1 MAKVSLEELL
11 QELVERDGSDLHI
24 LAGSPPRIRVD
35 GKLVNVGA
43 EPLDPED
50 TQRLIYAILDN
61 EQIARFERDLE
72 LDLSFGISGLGR
84 FRTNV
89 YMQRGT
95 VAAALRRVPWE
106 IWPLEKLGLPV
117 KLLKELCQK
126 PKGLVLVTG
135 ATGSG
140 KSTTLATMLDYINQI
155 RQGHIVTIEDPIEFV
170 HRHRGC
176 MVSQREIGSD
186 TRSFHAALRSVLRQ
200 DPDIILIGEMRDK
213 ETIETALTLA
223 ETGHLTLATLHTSD
237 CVQTINRIVD
247 VFPSHQQQQVRTQL
261 SFVLQAIICQQ
272 LLPRAAGRGQI
283 LAAEI
288 MVATPAIRSLI
299 RDDKVHQIY
308 SVIQTGGRLGMRTMN
323 QALAELVKARKISEE
338 EAFSRSTDYEEL
350 KRLLYGSSS

>member
-1 MAKVSLEELL
+1 MAQVSLEELL

-35 GKLVNVGA
+35 GKLVNIGT

-50 TQRLIYAILDN
+50 TQRLIYGILDN

-72 LDLSFGISGLGR
+72 IDLSFGISGLGR

-106 IWPLEKLGLPV
+106 IWPLERLGLPV
-117 KLLKELCQK
+117 KLLKQLCQK
-126 PKGLVLVTG
+126 PKGLILITG

-140 KSTTLATMLDYINQI
+140 KSTTLASMLDYINQI

-176 MVSQREIGSD
+176 IVSQREIGSD

-223 ETGHLTLATLHTSD
+223 ETGHITFATLHTSD

-272 LLPRAAGRGQI
+272 LLPRASGRGLV

-338 EAFSRSTDYEEL
+338 EALSRSTDVDEL
-350 KRLLYGSSS
+350 KRLLYGGGA

>member
-1 MAKVSLEELL
+1 MEELL

-24 LAGSPPRIRVD
+24 VAGSPPRIRVD
-35 GKLVNVGA
+35 GRLINVGS
-43 EPLDPED
+43 EPLDADD
-50 TQRLIYAILDN
+50 TQRLIYGILDN

-95 VAAALRRVPWE
+95 VAAALRRVPWD
-106 IWPLEKLGLPV
+106 IWTLEKLGLPV
-117 KLLKELCQK
+117 KLLKDLCHK

-170 HRHRGC
+170 HRHKGC
-176 MVSQREIGSD
+176 VVSQREIGSD

-200 DPDIILIGEMRDK
+200 DPDVILIGEMRDK

-237 CVQTINRIVD
+237 CVQTINRIID
-247 VFPSHQQQQVRTQL
+247 VFPDHQQQQVRTQL

-272 LLPRAAGRGQI
+272 LMPRASGRGQV

-288 MVATPAIRSLI
+288 LVATGAVRSLI
-299 RDDKVHQIY
+299 RDDKIHQIY
-308 SVIQTGGRLGMRTMN
+308 SVMQTSGRLGMRTMN
-323 QALAELVKARKISEE
+323 QALAELVRARKITEE
-338 EAFSRSTDYEEL
+338 EAFARSTDYEEMR
-350 KRLLYGSSS
+350 RLLHGSSS

>member
-1 MAKVSLEELL
+1 MARVSMEELL

-24 LAGSPPRIRVD
+24 VAGSPPRIRVD
-35 GKLVNVGA
+35 GRLINVGS
-43 EPLDPED
+43 EPLDADD
-50 TQRLIYAILDN
+50 TQRLIYGILDN

-95 VAAALRRVPWE
+95 VAAALRRVPWD
-106 IWPLEKLGLPV
+106 IWTLEKLGLPV
-117 KLLKELCQK
+117 KLLKDLCHK

-170 HRHRGC
+170 HRHKGC
-176 MVSQREIGSD
+176 VVSQREIGSD

-200 DPDIILIGEMRDK
+200 DPDVILIGEMRDK

-237 CVQTINRIVD
+237 CVQTINRIID
-247 VFPSHQQQQVRTQL
+247 VFPDHQQQQVRTQL

-272 LLPRAAGRGQI
+272 LMPRASGRGQV

-288 MVATPAIRSLI
+288 LVATGAVRSLI
-299 RDDKVHQIY
+299 RDDKIHQIY
-308 SVIQTGGRLGMRTMN
+308 SVMQTSGRLGMRTMN
-323 QALAELVKARKISEE
+323 QALAELVRARKITEE
-338 EAFSRSTDYEEL
+338 EAFARSTDYEEMR
-350 KRLLYGSSS
+350 RLLHGSSS

>member
-35 GKLVNVGA
+35 GKLINVGA

-50 TQRLIYAILDN
+50 TQRLIYGILDN

-106 IWPLEKLGLPV
+106 IWPIEKLGLPV
-117 KLLKELCQK
+117 KLLKDLCRK

-155 RQGHIVTIEDPIEFV
+155 RQGHIVTLEDPIEFV

-176 MVSQREIGSD
+176 IVSQREIRAD

-272 LLPRAAGRGQI
+272 LLPRASGRGQV

-288 MVATPAIRSLI
+288 LVATGAIRSLI
-299 RDDKVHQIY
+299 RDDKIHQIY

-323 QALAELVKARKISEE
+323 QSLAELVKARKITEE
-338 EAFSRSTDYEEL
+338 EALSRSTDYEEMR
-350 KRLLYGSSS
+350 RLLYGGSS